1 MSNTINIL
9 IADDHS
15 YIRVGL
21 KSIIDDETDM
31 TLVGEASCGREAID
45 LCKKHRPHVMVLDYG
60 LPDIDGLEV
69 TKQITAQKDI
79 STRILILTMH
89 DSEEYAVRLI
99 RAGAAGFMVKDSS
112 AEQLPT
118 AIRKVAIG
126 GTFISPSLFEAIT
139 MKSISGETPCNTSDL
154 SDRELQV
161 IIRLAK
167 GLSTNEISDEL
178 NLGYSTVDNYKRR
191 SLEKLGLRNDAD
203 LTRFAIR
210 NNLIDNV

>member
-1 MSNTINIL
+1 MAKNIKVI

-15 YIRVGL
+15 YIRIGL
-21 KSIIDDETDM
+21 KSIINEAPGM
-31 TLVGEASCGREAID
+31 ELVGEASCGREALD
-45 LCKKHRPHVMVLDYG
+45 LCKKLKPNVMVLDYG

-69 TKQITAQKDI
+69 TKQITADKSV
-79 STRILILTMH
+79 STRVLILTMH

-112 AEQLPT
+112 SETLPA
-118 AIRKVAIG
+118 AIKKVAEG
-126 GTFISPSLFEAIT
+126 GTFISPTLFEAIT
-139 MKSISGETPCNTSDL
+139 LKGVGSDKATPADGL

-167 GLSTNEISDEL
+167 GMSIHEISDEL

-191 SLEKLGLRNDAD
+191 SLEKLDLRNDAD

-210 NNLIDNV
+210 NKLIDTL

>member
-1 MSNTINIL
+1 MADGIKVI

-21 KSIIDDETDM
+21 KSIINNEPGM
-31 TLVGEASCGREAID
+31 ELVGEASCGREALE
-45 LCKKHRPHVMVLDYG
+45 LCKKLKPHVMVLDYG

-69 TKQITAQKDI
+69 TKQLTADKSI
-79 STRILILTMH
+79 SARILILTMH

-112 AEQLPT
+112 SEMLPA
-118 AIRKVAIG
+118 AIRKVAG
-126 GTFISPSLFEAIT
+126 GGMFISPSLFEAIT
-139 MKSISGETPCNTSDL
+139 LKGVGGDKGTPAEGL

-167 GLSTNEISDEL
+167 GMSINEISEEL

-191 SLEKLGLRNDAD
+191 SLEKLELRNDAD

-210 NNLIDNV
+210 NKLIDTI